1 MRSPTSHDGTFSQ
14 MVYLQ
19 LFLGFALLVAGG
31 EALVRGAV
39 SVAVRF
45 GVSPLLI
52 GLTLVGFGT
61 STPELVT
68 SLQAAF
74 GGFPGIAI
82 GNVVGSNIANI
93 LLILGVAAVI
103 MPLAIDNVSFR
114 RDGAAL
120 AITTALA
127 AGLIIYGSL
136 DRWMGSVLIFAL
148 LVYLVVAYRTDRNTV
163 IAAGPQDDTEGEAV
177 PGSVL
182 LALGLALGGIAV
194 TILGA
199 RLTVDSAV
207 ALALLWGMSETIVGL
222 TVVAVGTSLPELV
235 TSVMA
240 ALRRQSGIAF
250 GNVIGSNIYNI
261 LGILGITALVRPIP
275 IPPQIAQLDVWVM
288 LAATLGLIIAVVAWR
303 RIGRVTGL
311 LFLGAYAAYTTWLVA
326 VV

>member
-1 MRSPTSHDGTFSQ
+1 
-14 MVYLQ
+14 MVFLQ
-19 LFLGFALLVAGG
+19 LILGFALLVAGG

-39 SVAVRF
+39 SVAARF

-68 SLQAAF
+68 SLQAAY
-74 GGFPGIAI
+74 GGFPGIAA

-103 MPLAIDNVSFR
+103 MPLAIDSEAFR
-114 RDGAAL
+114 RDGTAL
-120 AITTALA
+120 AIATGLA
-127 AGLIIYGSL
+127 AGVILFGSL
-136 DRWMGSVLIFAL
+136 DRWMGGVLLLAL
-148 LVYLVVAYRTDRNTV
+148 LVYLWTAYRSDSTAVATTGVEDASETASLPGPV
-163 IAAGPQDDTEGEAV
+163 WIA
-177 PGSVL
+177 
-182 LALGLALGGIAV
+182 LALAIGGIAV

-199 RLTVDSAV
+199 RLTVDAAV
-207 ALALLWGMSETIVGL
+207 TLALVWGMSETVVGL

-240 ALRRQSGIAF
+240 ALRRESGIAF

-261 LGILGITALVRPIP
+261 FGILGVTALARPIA

-288 LAATLGLIIAVVAWR
+288 LVATLALIIAVVAWK
-303 RIGRVTGL
+303 RIGRTTGFV
-311 LFLGAYAAYTTWLVA
+311 FLGSYAAYTGWLVA
-326 VV
+326 GA

>member
-1 MRSPTSHDGTFSQ
+1 

-19 LFLGFALLVAGG
+19 LILGFALLVAGG

-39 SVAVRF
+39 SVATRF

-82 GNVVGSNIANI
+82 GNVVGSNIANV

-103 MPLAIDNVSFR
+103 MPLAIDPIAFR
-114 RDGAAL
+114 RDGTAL
-120 AITTALA
+120 AIATTLA
-127 AGLIIYGSL
+127 AGVIIFGSL
-136 DRWMGSVLIFAL
+136 DRWMGGVLIFAL
-148 LVYLVVAYRTDRNTV
+148 LTYLVVAYLSDRAT
-163 IAAGPQDDTEGEAV
+163 IAASGPEDGAEVTALQGWV
-177 PGSVL
+177 WI
-182 LALGLALGGIAV
+182 ALGLAFGGIAV

-199 RLTVDSAV
+199 RLTVDAAV
-207 ALALLWGMSETIVGL
+207 SLALLWGMSETVVGL
-222 TVVAVGTSLPELV
+222 TIVAVGTSLPELV

-240 ALRRQSGIAF
+240 ALRRQSGLAF

-275 IPPQIAQLDVWVM
+275 IPPQIAQFDLWVM
-288 LAATLGLIIAVVAWR
+288 AASTLVLIVAVVAWR
-303 RIGRVTGL
+303 RIGRWTGL
-311 LFLGAYAAYTTWLVA
+311 AFLGAYAAYTGWLIAGV
-326 VV
+326 

>member
-1 MRSPTSHDGTFSQ
+1 

-19 LFLGFALLVAGG
+19 LILGFALLVAGA

-68 SLQAAF
+68 SLQAAL

-93 LLILGVAAVI
+93 LLILGVAAII
-103 MPLAIDNVSFR
+103 MPLAIDPVSFR
-114 RDGAAL
+114 RDGTAI

-148 LVYLVVAYRTDRNTV
+148 LVYLVVAYRSDCSSVATG
-163 IAAGPQDDTEGEAV
+163 GPQDDPVGVAV
-177 PGSVL
+177 PGPVWV
-182 LALGLALGGIAV
+182 ALGLALGGIAV

-199 RLTVDSAV
+199 RLTVDAAV
-207 ALALLWGMSETIVGL
+207 VLALLWGMSETVVGL

-240 ALRRQSGIAF
+240 ALRCQSGIAF

-261 LGILGITALVRPIP
+261 LGILGFTALIRPIP

-288 LAATLGLIIAVVAWR
+288 LAATLALIIAVLAWR
-303 RIGRVTGL
+303 RIGRGTGL
-311 LFLGAYAAYTTWLVA
+311 VFLGAYAAYTAWLVGG
-326 VV
+326 V

>member
-1 MRSPTSHDGTFSQ
+1 

-19 LFLGFALLVAGG
+19 LILGFALLIAGG

-39 SVAVRF
+39 SVAARF

-52 GLTLVGFGT
+52 GVTLVGFGT

-82 GNVVGSNIANI
+82 GNVVGSNVANI

-103 MPLAIDNVSFR
+103 MPMAIDPVSFR
-114 RDGAAL
+114 RDGTAL
-120 AITTALA
+120 AIATTLA
-127 AGLIIYGSL
+127 TGVIIYGAL
-136 DRWMGSVLIFAL
+136 DQWMGGVLIFAL
-148 LVYLVVAYRTDRNTV
+148 LAYLVVAYRSDRSATAPV
-163 IAAGPQDDTEGEAV
+163 GQQDNHEGASV
-177 PGSVL
+177 PGAVW

-199 RLTVDSAV
+199 RLTVDAAV
-207 ALALLWGMSETIVGL
+207 TLALLWGMSETVVGL

-240 ALRRQSGIAF
+240 ALRRQSGLAF

-275 IPPQIAQLDVWVM
+275 IPPQIAQLDVWIM
-288 LAATLGLIIAVVAWR
+288 LAATLALIIAVVAWR
-303 RIGRVTGL
+303 RIGRGTGL
-311 LFLGAYAAYTTWLVA
+311 VFLGSYAAYTAWLVA
-326 VV
+326 GV

>member
-1 MRSPTSHDGTFSQ
+1 